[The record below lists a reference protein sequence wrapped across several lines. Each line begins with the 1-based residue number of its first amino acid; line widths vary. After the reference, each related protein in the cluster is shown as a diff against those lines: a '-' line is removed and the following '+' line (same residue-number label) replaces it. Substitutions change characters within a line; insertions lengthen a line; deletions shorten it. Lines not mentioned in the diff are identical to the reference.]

1 MAVSKIGPSGLNDT
15 IVSGKTALAATP
27 AGTDELLISDAG
39 TIKRIDTSFF
49 FNTPAFHAFA
59 SASANLSNSTD
70 TKVAMNSE
78 VFDSDGKYDNS
89 TYRFTPTVA
98 GKYYVYGQAN
108 LSNSAGEE
116 YQYGT
121 IMLYKN
127 GSEISRTALDPSNN
141 ANAKSNQVTV
151 SIAFI
156 VDMDS
161 DDYVEIFVKAIVG
174 SGTPNVVGDSGASP
188 TFFGAYRIV
197 GV

>member
-1 MAVSKIGPSGLNDT
+1 MSKILVDT
-15 IVSGKTALAATP
+15 IDTRSGTSTLTL
-27 AGTDELLISDAG
+27 GSSNAG
-39 TIKRIDTSFF
+39 TIALGSGDVQSN
-49 FNTPAFHAFA
+49 FNYPAFHAFA
-59 SASANLSNSTD
+59 SASVNLSNSTD
-70 TKVAMNSE
+70 TKVAMNTE
-78 VFDSDGKYDNS
+78 VFDSNGKYDNS

-108 LSNSAGEE
+108 LSNSSSEE

-127 GSEISRTALDPSNN
+127 GGEISRTAVDPSNS
-141 ANAKSNQVTV
+141 AKSNQVTPN
-151 SIAFI
+151 IAFI

-188 TFFGAYRIV
+188 TYFGAFRI
-197 GV
+197 GT

>member
-1 MAVSKIGPSGLNDT
+1 MTSKLKVNVIADGGDNAIMTSDGSGTLTLNNA
-15 IVSGKTALAATP
+15 ALKA
-27 AGTDELLISDAG
+27 
-39 TIKRIDTSFF
+39 
-49 FNTPAFHAFA
+49 TPAFHAFA

-89 TYRFTPTVA
+89 TNYRFTPTVA

-188 TFFGAYRIV
+188 TFFGAYRII
-197 GV
+197 GA

>member
-1 MAVSKIGPSGLNDT
+1 MTSIIKVNTFQDTNGNALFNSDGSGNITL
-15 IVSGKTALAATP
+15 S
-27 AGTDELLISDAG
+27 AGAM
-39 TIKRIDTSFF
+39 K
-49 FNTPAFHAFA
+49 NTPAFHAFA
-59 SASANLSNSTD
+59 SASSNLTSGTD
-70 TKVAMNSE
+70 TKVAMNTE

-127 GSEISRTALDPSNN
+127 GGEISRSALDPSNN
-141 ANAKSNQVTV
+141 ASAKSNQVYV
-151 SIAFI
+151 NIAFI

-174 SGTPNVVGDSGASP
+174 SGTPNVTGDSGASP
-188 TFFGAYRIV
+188 TYFGAYRII
-197 GV
+197 GA

>member
-1 MAVSKIGPSGLNDT
+1 MTSIIKVNTFQDTNGNALFNSDGSGNVTL
-15 IVSGKTALAATP
+15 S
-27 AGTDELLISDAG
+27 AGAM
-39 TIKRIDTSFF
+39 K
-49 FNTPAFHAFA
+49 NTPAFHAFA
-59 SASANLSNSTD
+59 SASVNLSNSTD
-70 TKVAMNSE
+70 TKVAMNTE
-78 VFDSDGKYDNS
+78 VFDSNGKYDNS

-108 LSNSAGEE
+108 LSNSSSEE

-127 GSEISRTALDPSNN
+127 GGEISRTAVDPSNS
-141 ANAKSNQVTV
+141 AKSNQVTPN
-151 SIAFI
+151 IAFI

-188 TFFGAYRIV
+188 TFFGAYRII
-197 GV
+197 GA

>member
-1 MAVSKIGPSGLNDT
+1 MTSIIKVNT
-15 IVSGKTALAATP
+15 IQDVG
-27 AGTDELLISDAG
+27 GNNLLISNGSG
-39 TIKRIDTSFF
+39 TITTNNIAQK
-49 FNTPAFHAFA
+49 NTPAFHAFA
-59 SASANLSNSTD
+59 SASVNLSNSTD
-70 TKVAMNSE
+70 TKVAMNTE

-127 GSEISRTALDPSNN
+127 GGEISRTAVDPSNN
-141 ANAKSNQVTV
+141 ANAKSNQVTPT
-151 SIAFI
+151 IAFI

-188 TFFGAYRIV
+188 TFFGAYRII
-197 GV
+197 GA